1 MGINIENKEKIK
13 LPTTMKTITLM
24 IASSQAARLMHFD
37 CATKIDFNGNPLT
50 YNEVEVAYTG
60 DNVKLAQ
67 NPSDKT
73 WMFVSG
79 DNQLPLV
86 SFDQADC
93 VEDNKKWF
101 ELDNLSYKPVELG
114 VKRL

>member
-1 MGINIENKEKIK
+1 
-13 LPTTMKTITLM
+13 MKTISLM
-24 IASSQAARLMHFD
+24 IASLQAARLMHFD
-37 CATKIDFNGNPLT
+37 CATKIDFNGNTLT

-60 DNVKLAQ
+60 DNNVKLAQ

-73 WMFVSG
+73 WMFVSE
-79 DNQLPLV
+79 DKSEPLV

-101 ELDNLSYKPVELG
+101 ELDMINLSYEPVEIG

>member
-1 MGINIENKEKIK
+1 
-13 LPTTMKTITLM
+13 MKTISLM
-24 IASSQAARLMHFD
+24 ITSLQAARLMTHFD
-37 CATKIDFNGNPLT
+37 CATKIDFNGNSLT
-50 YNEVEVAYTG
+50 YNEVEVAYTGG

-79 DNQLPLV
+79 DSTEQPLV

-101 ELDNLSYKPVELG
+101 ELDMINLSYEPVEIG
-114 VKRL
+114 VKRM